1 MELECKLPMAEWK
14 GVDMLEEGIEGQ
26 YRKGTL
32 SKGVVMQEEAVKWV
46 VGGMIIDL
54 AQNPASYWSRKNR

>member
-26 YRKGTL
+26 YRESTL
-32 SKGVVMQEEAVKWV
+32 SKGVVMQEEAVKWG

-54 AQNPASYWSRKNR
+54 VQSPASYWSRKTR